1 MGAPRCLGP
10 GAWLRAWTRPRVLR
24 WRAARSQARGR
35 FCGARDAGAGDGH
48 PERGYRRWKAGTRR
62 ARGTRGGWAAP
73 GAAAVDG
80 GGPAPPGLCF
90 PGTVSPAPAPSQATF
105 RLQVIGGWA
114 AGAGEQR
121 RRPGAPPPRPHPAR
135 PRREAP
141 GYFWPVPSA
150 FGGPAQ
156 AAPSWTHPGGRPG
169 TPSSAQAT
177 LCSAPACRFFE
188 DLGSDLGLLS
198 SDQGGLDVRS
208 PPGWAWGSDGSVRA
222 RAAPSPTLVGAAPGW
237 ARRLV
242 LACPV
247 TLGRVT
253 AVGSH
258 CASVP
263 LTS

>member
-1 MGAPRCLGP
+1 MEGGEVTGARPVLRGAGCGSRRRAP
-10 GAWLRAWTRPRVLR
+10 GAWVPALEGGDPACAGHAGRMGSPGGRC
-24 WRAARSQARGR
+24 RGR
-35 FCGARDAGAGDGH
+35 WGAGASWTLLSRNGIPCPRSLPGH
-48 PERGYRRWKAGTRR
+48 VP
-62 ARGTRGGWAAP
+62 
-73 GAAAVDG
+73 
-80 GGPAPPGLCF
+80 
-90 PGTVSPAPAPSQATF
+90 
-105 RLQVIGGWA
+105 A
-114 AGAGEQR
+114 AGDRRMGSVAGERR

-135 PRREAP
+135 PRREAL